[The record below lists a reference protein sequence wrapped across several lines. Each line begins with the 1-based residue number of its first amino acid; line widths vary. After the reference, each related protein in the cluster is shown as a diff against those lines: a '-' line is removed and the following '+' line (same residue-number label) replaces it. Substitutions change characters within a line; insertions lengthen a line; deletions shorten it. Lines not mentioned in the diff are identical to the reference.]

1 MDRLFYVYV
10 CHDGDGTPCYVGRSC
25 DWGRCRV
32 QAKRYGGNENHYLIY
47 DRDLTLAQ
55 ANRLE
60 SQLIRKFRRVM
71 DGGTLWNLS
80 LGGQGR
86 SGRIRYPGGHSNSA
100 ESWAM
105 SLPELHYFNLEL
117 NRLESHQ
124 RQQSRKPVPADA

>member
-1 MDRLFYVYV
+1 MTAMALPAMSVVLAIGGVAEF
-10 CHDGDGTPCYVGRSC
+10 
-25 DWGRCRV
+25 
-32 QAKRYGGNENHYLIY
+32 KRNAMGGNENHYLIY

-105 SLPELHYFNLEL
+105 SLRELHYFNLDL

-124 RQQSRKPVPADA
+124 LQQSKTQAELTS